1 MLEVIH
7 SNDKSKTIIIFIH
20 GFIGGKDTW
29 IDNAGRGPLID
40 KLLEEDIIR
49 KNYDIGIFEYYTK
62 LLEILPR
69 GGRMFKR
76 LLSGKKRRTLAP
88 IEDLSLILGTAV
100 YYRCKEYDNI
110 VLISHSMGGLI
121 AKKLIL
127 NQIKENGATK
137 IGMYISLATPHSG
150 SDLANIGSRLLGN
163 IQAEDMKPLGQALN
177 RINNEWVQCGTLPE
191 RIYVQGSS
199 DDIVPKTSAIGLDR
213 EKQKI
218 IYSDDDHFSII
229 KPDSD
234 SDNVLIA
241 IKEELKDFIFK
252 INSKKEQNKLRF
264 HDKGQYDQE
273 IFVLKLLMADVHD
286 TLISSS
292 KEAFFSAE
300 YAVRQL
306 TAMGIEIE
314 ELASLYRKIKQLYT
328 IEFGN
333 LLTGKHRDSNA
344 LVTAV
349 HIKIL
354 DSDGTYLKTL
364 YPVLEGLQKYGMLH
378 QLALKDDA
386 IWWARDNN
394 VSTLK
399 EYKEGLMKNEKHE

>member
-7 SNDKSKTIIIFIH
+7 RTDKSKTIIVFIH
-20 GFIGGKDTW
+20 GFTGGKETW
-29 IDNAGRGPLID
+29 INKDGRKPLID
-40 KLLEEDIIR
+40 KLLQEDIISE
-49 KNYDIGIFEYYTK
+49 NYDIGIFEYYTK

-76 LLSGKKRRTLAP
+76 LLSSKKRRTLAP
-88 IEDLSLILGTAV
+88 IEDLSLILGTAIQ
-100 YYRCKEYDNI
+100 YKCKQYDNI

-127 NQIKENGATK
+127 NEIEERGATK
-137 IGMYISLATPHSG
+137 IGLYISLATPHSG
-150 SDLANIGSRLLGN
+150 SELANIGSKLLGN
-163 IQAEDMKPLGQALN
+163 IQVENMKPLGQALN
-177 RINNEWVQCGTLPE
+177 KINSDWVQCKTLPE

-199 DDIVPKTSAIGLDR
+199 DDIVPRTSAIGLDR

-218 IYSDDDHFSII
+218 IYSDDDHYSII
-229 KPDSD
+229 KPDND
-234 SDNVLIA
+234 NDNVLIA
-241 IKEELKDFIFK
+241 IKEELKDYIIK
-252 INSKKEQNKLRF
+252 IHNRKEQNKAQF
-264 HDKGQYDQE
+264 NDKGQYDQE
-273 IFVLKLLMADVHD
+273 IFVLKLLIADVHD

-314 ELASLYRKIKQLYT
+314 ELASLYRKIKQLYS

-333 LLTGKHRDSNA
+333 LLTGKHKDSNA
-344 LVTAV
+344 LITAV
-349 HIKIL
+349 HIQIL
-354 DSDGTYLKTL
+354 NSDGTYLKTL
-364 YPVLEGLQKYGMLH
+364 SPVLEGLQKYGMLH

-386 IWWARDNN
+386 IWWARNNN
-394 VSTLK
+394 VRTLK
-399 EYKEGLMKNEKHE
+399 EFKESLMKKQNNE

>member
-7 SNDKSKTIIIFIH
+7 RSDKSKTIVIFIH
-20 GFIGGKDTW
+20 GFIGGKETW
-29 IDNAGRGPLID
+29 INKDGRGPLID
-40 KLLEEDIIR
+40 KLLEEEIISE
-49 KNYDIGIFEYYTK
+49 NYDIGIFEYYTK

-69 GGRMFKR
+69 SGRVFKR
-76 LLSGKKRRTLAP
+76 LLSGKKRRSLAP
-88 IEDLSLILGTAV
+88 IEDLSLILGTTV
-100 YYRCKEYDNI
+100 HYTCKPYDDI

-121 AKKLIL
+121 AKRLIL
-127 NQIKENGATK
+127 NEIKENGATK
-137 IGMYISLATPHSG
+137 IGLYISLATPHAG
-150 SDLANIGSRLLGN
+150 SDLANIGSKLLGN
-163 IQAEDMKPLGQALN
+163 IQAENMKPLGQALN
-177 RINNEWVQCGTLPE
+177 KINNEWIQCKTLPE

-229 KPDSD
+229 KPANDN
-234 SDNVLIA
+234 DNVLIA
-241 IKEELKDFIFK
+241 VKEELKDFIV
-252 INSKKEQNKLRF
+252 KKNNRKKQNKLQF
-264 HDKGQYDQE
+264 NDIGQYDQE
-273 IFVLKLLMADVHD
+273 IFVLKLLMADVHN

-314 ELASLYRKIKQLYT
+314 ELASLYTKIKELYS

-333 LLTGKHRDSNA
+333 LLTGKHKDANA

-349 HIKIL
+349 HMQIL
-354 DSDGTYLKTL
+354 HTDGTYLKTL
-364 YPVLEGLQKYGMLH
+364 HPVLEGLQKYGMLH

-394 VSTLK
+394 VRTLK
-399 EYKEGLMKNEKHE
+399 EFKETLIINEKHD